1 MTGGFFIFF
10 TLLNEHLRVLIMMI
24 MKTVVKILLLNL
36 FVSGLLYT
44 AMAQNRVIKE
54 VNPFDKVVISDNLKV
69 VFRKA
74 DKENVILTATGID
87 YDKIVVES
95 SGRELKIKLKT
106 GIYSNTD
113 INIQVD
119 YVKIRSIDAGN
130 NADVKFEG
138 PLMGDQIEL
147 KSTGGAVINL
157 SVESSAIK
165 ASLNNGGRIEISG
178 KTDLQEVDANLGS
191 KYNAYALESV
201 NGFVKS
207 NTTSDVVVW
216 VTNKLEAN
224 AGSKAELK
232 YRGKPAEVKSS
243 TSLGGKITGDL

>member
-1 MTGGFFIFF
+1 
-10 TLLNEHLRVLIMMI
+10 
-24 MKTVVKILLLNL
+24 MKTYVKTFLFSL
-36 FVSGLLYT
+36 FVFGLILT
-44 AMAQNRVIKE
+44 GHAQNRVIKE
-54 VNPFDKVVISDNLKV
+54 VDAFDKVVISDNMKV

-74 DKENVILTATGID
+74 DKENVIMTATGID

-95 SGRELKIKLKT
+95 SGRELRIKLKT
-106 GIYSNTD
+106 GIYNNTN
-113 INIQVD
+113 INIEVD
-119 YVKIRSIDAGN
+119 YVKIRSIDVGN

-138 PLMGDQIEL
+138 ALTGDQIEL
-147 KSTGGAVINL
+147 KSTGGAVLNIN
-157 SVESSAIK
+157 VEASAIK

-191 KYNAYALESV
+191 KYNAYELESV

-224 AGSKAELK
+224 AGSKAALK

>member
-1 MTGGFFIFF
+1 
-10 TLLNEHLRVLIMMI
+10 
-24 MKTVVKILLLNL
+24 MKTLVKSLFCILFITGIL
-36 FVSGLLYT
+36 FT
-44 AMAQNRVIKE
+44 AKAQNRVIKE
-54 VNPFDKVVISDNLKV
+54 VNAFDKVVIADNLKV

-74 DKENVILTATGID
+74 DKENVIITATGID

-113 INIQVD
+113 IRIEVD
-119 YVKIRSIDAGN
+119 YVKIRSIDVGN

-138 PLMGDQIEL
+138 TLTGDQIEL
-147 KSTGGAVINL
+147 KSTGGAVLNIN
-157 SVESSAIK
+157 VESAAVK

-191 KYNAYALESV
+191 KYNAYELESV

-224 AGSKAELK
+224 AGSKAVLK
-232 YRGKPAEVKSS
+232 YRGKPTEVKSS